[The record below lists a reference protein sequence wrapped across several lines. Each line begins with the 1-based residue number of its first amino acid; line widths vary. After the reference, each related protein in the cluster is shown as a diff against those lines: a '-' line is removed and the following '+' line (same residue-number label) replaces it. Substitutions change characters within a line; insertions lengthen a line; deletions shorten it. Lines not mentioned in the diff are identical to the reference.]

1 MHLFAAFP
9 ALLVRRE
16 TAMTNR
22 TRTTRS
28 LNITISGL
36 ILTSALMTV
45 GCAQAFARH
54 DLVQRSNVGI
64 ERAVN
69 SAQRTCQERQ
79 PKNALPSAAEYERCV
94 LVMLR
99 DVESL
104 DTRR

>member
-1 MHLFAAFP
+1 
-9 ALLVRRE
+9 
-16 TAMTNR
+16 MTNS
-22 TRTTRS
+22 TRTTGTAK
-28 LNITISGL
+28 LTITGL

-54 DLVQRSNVGI
+54 DLFQRSNVGI

-79 PKNALPSAAEYERCV
+79 PKSALPSVAEYERCV